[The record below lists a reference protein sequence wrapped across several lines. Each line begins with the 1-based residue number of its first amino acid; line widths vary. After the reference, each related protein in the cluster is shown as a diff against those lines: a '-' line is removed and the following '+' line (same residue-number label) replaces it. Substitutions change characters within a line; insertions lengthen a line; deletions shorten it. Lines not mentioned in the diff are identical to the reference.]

1 MNFHERELPSDE
13 TAERACVGCV
23 LLEPARVLAD
33 IQRRLPHGRAEFF
46 GERAGEVYEVACEL
60 FAAGKPVD
68 GVLIKREL
76 ESRGR
81 FRAIGGLEFL
91 TGLASSVPH
100 AIRGPE
106 YAEIVHQN
114 YLRRQLI
121 GACYE
126 STKRAFSDAS
136 TADESLAFARKSLD
150 GIADLVVADS
160 RSVAEEL
167 MDAVCEQAENGTAT
181 PAIETHLH
189 DLNQVIGGLTPG
201 ELCVIAAR
209 PSCGKSALAV
219 NLADYA
225 ANSLGEKVF
234 FLSLEMTGTSV
245 ATRILANHASVNSQ
259 HIQWGRSLDDAA
271 HERLR
276 EARARLR
283 KRNLIIDD
291 SSGQSISQ
299 VVSMF
304 RADWTRRQT
313 AVFVV
318 DYLTLIRADPGYRV
332 ERRDILIGEF
342 TSRLKAIAKECN
354 AVVVALAQLNR
365 ESVKANR
372 APNMS
377 DLRESGNIEQ
387 DADVILFIHDPDP
400 NEQPVSVEP
409 DGSRQPILT
418 RRRQI
423 IVAKNRNGS
432 IGAGPIDVAWTP
444 AYQRFANLQPGEGAT
459 VLPWSA

>member
-13 TAERACVGCV
+13 AAERACVGAIV
-23 LLEPARVLAD
+23 KRPEQMAD
-33 IQRRLPHGRAEFF
+33 VQRRLPHGREEFF
-46 GERAGEVYEVACEL
+46 FPKVADVYEVACEMVG
-60 FAAGKPVD
+60 AGKRLDKVTM
-68 GVLIKREL
+68 RAEL
-76 ESRGR
+76 ERRGKLA
-81 FRAIGGLEFL
+81 AIGGVDFVQELCDATPSYER
-91 TGLASSVPH
+91 
-100 AIRGPE
+100 AIE
-106 YAEIVHQN
+106 YAELVHSH
-114 YLRRQLI
+114 YLRRRLI
-121 GACYE
+121 GACYD
-126 STKRAFSDAS
+126 SADRAFNV
-136 TADESLAFARKSLD
+136 TVGADESLSFARKSLD

-160 RSVAEEL
+160 RSIAEEL

-201 ELCVIAAR
+201 ELVVIAAR

-225 ANSLGEKVF
+225 AYSLGEKVF

-271 HERLR
+271 HQRLR

-444 AYQRFANLQPGEGAT
+444 AYQRFANLQPGDGAA
-459 VLPWSA
+459 VLPHSA